1 MSSQPAGPRL
11 GAKSRLTRCLIVLAF
26 ALLGVSSLY
35 GDIVEVTQDHWD
47 ESRNS
52 DGEGITA
59 TGDWD
64 NGGFELSWKITD
76 EGDGTFEYE
85 YQITSPDGDGLVEV
99 LNYLILQLTPL
110 DADWTGIFDE
120 SAEVGDWVTPEGALF
135 GVKFEEGTLEVAFV
149 SQYAPTWGS
158 FYATDGEGLV
168 AYNNDFGGMPS
179 FGDTD
184 FTNWIA
190 IDGVAVPE
198 PSTLVLLLSSIGLVA
213 GAAGFR
219 KMI

>member
-1 MSSQPAGPRL
+1 MGKSLNSVFIAVTFLFL
-11 GAKSRLTRCLIVLAF
+11 GLSPVHADAVPVDLE
-26 ALLGVSSLY
+26 LY
-35 GDIVEVTQDHWD
+35 STG
-47 ESRNS
+47 SRNS
-52 DGEGITA
+52 GVDGGITA

-76 EGDGTFEYE
+76 ERDGTFEYE
-85 YQITSPDGDGLVEV
+85 YTISSPDGDGLVEV

-135 GVKFEEGTLEVAFV
+135 GVKFEEGTLEVTFV

-184 FTNWIA
+184 FTYFIA
-190 IDGVAVPE
+190 IDGDPVPE
-198 PSTLVLLLSSIGLVA
+198 PSTLVLLLSSIGIVA

>member
-1 MSSQPAGPRL
+1 MGKSLNTFFIAVTFLFL
-11 GAKSRLTRCLIVLAF
+11 GLSPVHADTVLVGAEDFTGTRT
-26 ALLGVSSLY
+26 S
-35 GDIVEVTQDHWD
+35 
-47 ESRNS
+47 
-52 DGEGITA
+52 GEGGGITA
-59 TGDWD
+59 SGDWD

-76 EGDGTFEYE
+76 EGNGTFEYE

-120 SAEVGDWVTPEGALF
+120 SAEVGDWVTSEGALF
-135 GVKFEEGTLEVAFV
+135 GVKFEEGTLEVTFV

-168 AYNNDFGGMPS
+168 AYNSDFGGMPS

-184 FTNWIA
+184 FTNFIA
-190 IDGVAVPE
+190 IDGITVPE
-198 PSTLVLLLSSIGLVA
+198 PSTLILLLSSMGFLA

>member
-1 MSSQPAGPRL
+1 MGKSLNSVFIAITFVFL
-11 GAKSRLTRCLIVLAF
+11 GLSPVYADTVLVDPTDFSGTRT
-26 ALLGVSSLY
+26 S
-35 GDIVEVTQDHWD
+35 
-47 ESRNS
+47 
-52 DGEGITA
+52 GEGGGITA

-85 YQITSPDGDGLVEV
+85 YEITSPDGEGVLEV

-110 DADWTGIFDE
+110 DADWTGIFDD

-135 GVKFEEGTLEVAFV
+135 GVKFEEGTLEVTFV
-149 SQYAPTWGS
+149 SPYAPTWGS
-158 FYATDGEGLV
+158 FYATDDEGLV

-184 FTNWIA
+184 FTNYIA
-190 IDGVAVPE
+190 IDGDPVPE

-213 GAAGFR
+213 GAARFS
-219 KMI
+219 KKT

>member
-1 MSSQPAGPRL
+1 MGKSLNSVFIAVTFLFL
-11 GAKSRLTRCLIVLAF
+11 GLSPVYADTVLVD
-26 ALLGVSSLY
+26 LDLY
-35 GDIVEVTQDHWD
+35 STG
-47 ESRNS
+47 SRNS
-52 DGEGITA
+52 GVDGGITA

-76 EGDGTFEYE
+76 ERDGTFEYE
-85 YQITSPDGDGLVEV
+85 YTISSPDGDGLVEV

-135 GVKFEEGTLEVAFV
+135 GVKFEEGTLEVTFV

-184 FTNWIA
+184 FTYFIA
-190 IDGVAVPE
+190 IDGDPVPE
-198 PSTLVLLLSSIGLVA
+198 PSTLVLLLSSIGIVA